1 MTYRTIKEQIR
12 KLGYLTEKDFALEY
26 GDTLAEDVNDVLF
39 ELAATVAPVERR
51 LVIERKSVE
60 DETEFDIGQML
71 GGEFMRF
78 AEIPVRDTETGFSV
92 KGWQFET
99 PQTLRLP
106 KAAVGK
112 FFVHYIK
119 NPALIK
125 SEDDLDFEPD
135 ISEAAQRL
143 IALGV
148 AARIY
153 ADDEPERAAAYE
165 EKFRE
170 LKKAAAKDAGGS
182 DAWEITTGWQ

>member
-1 MTYRTIKEQIR
+1 MTYKTIKEQIR
-12 KLGYLTEKDFALEY
+12 KLGYLTERDFALEY
-26 GDTLAEDVNDVLF
+26 GRTLAEDVNDVLF
-39 ELAATVAPVERR
+39 ELAATAAPVERR
-51 LVIERKSVE
+51 LAIERRGVDSA
-60 DETEFDIGQML
+60 TEFNVGDIL
-71 GGEFMRF
+71 GGGFMRF
-78 AEIPVRDTETGFSV
+78 AEVPVRNAETGLSV

-106 KAAVGK
+106 KTAVGR

-135 ISEAAQRL
+135 IPEAAQRL

-153 ADDEPERAAAYE
+153 ADDEPELAAAYE

-182 DAWEITTGWQ
+182 DAWEITTGWL

>member
-1 MTYRTIKEQIR
+1 MTYKTIKEQIR

-39 ELAATVAPVERR
+39 ELAATVA
-51 LVIERKSVE
+51 
-60 DETEFDIGQML
+60 QML

-135 ISEAAQRL
+135 IPEAAQRL

-182 DAWEITTGWQ
+182 DAWEITTGWL

>member
-26 GDTLAEDVNDVLF
+26 GDTLADVLF

-60 DETEFDIGQML
+60 DGTEFDIGQML

-119 NPALIK
+119 NP
-125 SEDDLDFEPD
+125 
-135 ISEAAQRL
+135 
-143 IALGV
+143 
-148 AARIY
+148 
-153 ADDEPERAAAYE
+153 
-165 EKFRE
+165 
-170 LKKAAAKDAGGS
+170 
-182 DAWEITTGWQ
+182 

>member
-26 GDTLAEDVNDVLF
+26 GDTLAEDVTDVLF

-51 LVIERKSVE
+51 LAIERRGVDSAE
-60 DETEFDIGQML
+60 EFNVGDIL

-78 AEIPVRDTETGFSV
+78 AEVPVRNAETGFAV

-106 KAAVGK
+106 KTAVGR

-135 ISEAAQRL
+135 IPEAAQRL

-153 ADDEPERAAAYE
+153 ADDEPELAAAYE

-170 LKKAAAKDAGGS
+170 LKKAAAKYAGGS
-182 DAWEITTGWQ
+182 DAWEITTGWL

>member
-51 LVIERKSVE
+51 LAIERRGVDSAE
-60 DETEFDIGQML
+60 EFNVGDIL

-78 AEIPVRDTETGFSV
+78 AEVPVRNAETGFAV

-106 KAAVGK
+106 KTAVGR

-135 ISEAAQRL
+135 IPEAAQRL

-153 ADDEPERAAAYE
+153 ADDEPELAAAYE

-182 DAWEITTGWQ
+182 DAWEITTGWL

>member
-12 KLGYLTEKDFALEY
+12 KIGYLTEKEFALEY

-60 DETEFDIGQML
+60 DGTEFDIGQML

-99 PQTLRLP
+99 P
-106 KAAVGK
+106 
-112 FFVHYIK
+112 
-119 NPALIK
+119 
-125 SEDDLDFEPD
+125 
-135 ISEAAQRL
+135 
-143 IALGV
+143 
-148 AARIY
+148 
-153 ADDEPERAAAYE
+153 
-165 EKFRE
+165 
-170 LKKAAAKDAGGS
+170 
-182 DAWEITTGWQ
+182 